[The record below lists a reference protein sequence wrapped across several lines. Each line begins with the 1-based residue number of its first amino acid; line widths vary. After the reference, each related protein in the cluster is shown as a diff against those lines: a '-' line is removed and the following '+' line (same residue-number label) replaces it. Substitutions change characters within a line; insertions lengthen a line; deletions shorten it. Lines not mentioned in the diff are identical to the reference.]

1 METYCVTCKKNTAN
15 KHSIVSRTKQNRLM
29 LVSNCA
35 ICGKK
40 KSRFI
45 KNQEAS
51 QSLSKLGIRTQIS
64 NNIPLVSDILY

>member
-1 METYCVTCKKNTAN
+1 METYCVSCKKNTAN
-15 KHSIVSRTKQNRLM
+15 KNSSVRRTKQNRLM

-35 ICGKK
+35 ICCEK

-51 QSLSKLGIRTQIS
+51 VLLSNLGIRT
-64 NNIPLVSDILY
+64 P